1 MTYAADLHLHSPY
14 ARATSRQLTL
24 QNQAHWAAIT
34 GIGLLSTGDFTHPAW
49 LKEIGQVLGEGD
61 GGLFELDGVHF
72 VLGAEVNC
80 VAEQNGRNRRVHI
93 LLLAPSLETAERI
106 NSALATRGSLAADG
120 RPTLR
125 LSPRELLETLL
136 DVDERC
142 VMIPAHLWTP
152 WFGLYDSKSGFDSLE
167 ECFGDLADR
176 VYAVETGLSSDPA
189 MNWRVPS
196 LDKVSIVSF
205 SDAHS
210 LPKLGRELTI
220 LPGRPSYD
228 GLVQALKDQ
237 SFSYTVEFFPEE
249 GKYHYS
255 GHRKCGVRLSPDE
268 VARQGAS
275 CPVCG
280 RRMTLGV
287 MQRVDEL
294 ATRDVATRTD
304 DNGYTVSDNGRPGF
318 RSLVSLQQ
326 IISEALGY
334 GVNTKNVQAA
344 YSVLV
349 GQLGSDLSVLTE
361 TPVGDIETVA
371 GERVAEGVG
380 RVRAG
385 DISIVPGYDGV
396 YGSVSVWP
404 DGGE

>member
-1 MTYAADLHLHSPY
+1 MRFYADLHIHSKY
-14 ARATSRQLTL
+14 SRATSKDCDLEHLSFWGRKKG
-24 QNQAHWAAIT
+24 IT
-34 GIGLLSTGDFTHPAW
+34 VIGTGDFTHPAW

-275 CPVCG
+275 CPACG

-361 TPVGDIETVA
+361 TY
-371 GERVAEGVG
+371 RCGVT
-380 RVRAG
+380 A
-385 DISIVPGYDGV
+385 
-396 YGSVSVWP
+396 
-404 DGGE
+404 